1 MDDEREIGRRQFR
14 VLSGGRDRGVSL
26 NSVRVVVA
34 PEDEPPFDIDALV
47 VEEDTWL
54 VMSADM
60 DIQRPDHVIRV
71 MTEVL
76 ETAPEEPGTIVV
88 RGTDP
93 FLFLAVVHDFN
104 EEPSCTEDW
113 IAAALDSAFHEAEQ
127 RALRSIGL
135 PLLGTLHGNL
145 ETDRFLALFK
155 EALDRASLGSLKTI
169 WLIPQRDS
177 SWEFLSE
184 LDG

>member
-1 MDDEREIGRRQFR
+1 MDDEREIGRTQFR

-26 NSVRVVVA
+26 NSVRVVAA
-34 PEDEPPFDIDALV
+34 PVDQPPFAVDAMV

-54 VMSADM
+54 VMSADT

-76 ETAPEEPGTIVV
+76 ESSPEEPGTIVV
-88 RGTDP
+88 KGKNP

-113 IAAALDSAFHEAEQ
+113 IAAALDTAFREAEQ

-145 ETDRFLALFK
+145 ETERFLALFK
-155 EALDRASLGSLKTI
+155 DALDRASLGSLQAI

-177 SWEFLSE
+177 SWESLS
-184 LDG
+184 